1 MDKLFF
7 MKKELEELY
16 GSISSY
22 ERVHNI
28 DSSKVIAYYD
38 LLKKII
44 EYGKKYFDDS
54 SLTYEQIEDNMN
66 KRATDIIR
74 KILFNSNEDILDN
87 LSQLSDLE
95 RYLLEKLEYCLNLK
109 EYNEQYFIPDD
120 LCASD
125 RKYLEQFSDED
136 IIRFKD
142 FQNFIRINFSHDG
155 NKLK

>member
-7 MKKELEELY
+7 MKKELEELW
-16 GSISSY
+16 GSISYY

-28 DSSKVIAYYD
+28 HSSKLVAYYN
-38 LLKKII
+38 LLKNFI

-54 SLTYEQIEDNMN
+54 SLTYEQIDDNMN
-66 KRATDIIR
+66 KCAIDIIR

-87 LSQLSDLE
+87 LSELSDLE

-109 EYNEQYFIPDD
+109 EYYERDFIAAD
-120 LCASD
+120 LYAND
-125 RKYLEQFSDED
+125 RKYLAQFSDED

-142 FQNFIRINFSHDG
+142 FQNFIRINSSHNG

>member
-7 MKKELEELY
+7 MKKELEELW
-16 GSISSY
+16 GSISYY

-28 DSSKVIAYYD
+28 DSSKLVAYYN
-38 LLKKII
+38 LLKNFI

-54 SLTYEQIEDNMN
+54 SLTYEQIDDNMN
-66 KRATDIIR
+66 KCAIDIIR

-87 LSQLSDLE
+87 LSELSDLE

-109 EYNEQYFIPDD
+109 EYYERDFIAAD
-120 LCASD
+120 LYAND
-125 RKYLEQFSDED
+125 RKYLAQFSDED
-136 IIRFKD
+136 IIRFKN
-142 FQNFIRINFSHDG
+142 FQNFIRINSSHND

>member
-1 MDKLFF
+1 
-7 MKKELEELY
+7 MKKELEELW
-16 GSISSY
+16 GSISYY

-28 DSSKVIAYYD
+28 DSSKLVAYYN
-38 LLKKII
+38 LLKNFI

-54 SLTYEQIEDNMN
+54 SLTYEQIDDNMN
-66 KRATDIIR
+66 KCAIDIIR

-87 LSQLSDLE
+87 LSELSDLE

-109 EYNEQYFIPDD
+109 EYYERDFIAAD
-120 LCASD
+120 LYAND
-125 RKYLEQFSDED
+125 RKYLAQFSDED

-142 FQNFIRINFSHDG
+142 FQNFIRINSSHNG

>member
-7 MKKELEELY
+7 MKKELEELW
-16 GSISSY
+16 GSISYY

-28 DSSKVIAYYD
+28 DSSKLVAYYN
-38 LLKKII
+38 LLKNFI

-54 SLTYEQIEDNMN
+54 SLTYEQIDDNMN
-66 KRATDIIR
+66 KCAIDIIR

-87 LSQLSDLE
+87 LSELSDLE

-109 EYNEQYFIPDD
+109 EYYERDFIAAD
-120 LCASD
+120 LYAND
-125 RKYLEQFSDED
+125 RKYLAQFSDED

-142 FQNFIRINFSHDG
+142 FQNFIRINSSHNG